1 MEMMKRLT
9 CGSAIR
15 VVVALS
21 AAILL
26 AAGGSVRPT
35 IQAQAMS
42 NPVVIENGL
51 AGSPQSEW
59 DIEGAGDPTLQGFA
73 TDISVNSGSVVS
85 FKIKTS
91 APGFVIDIYRLGYY
105 QGLGARK
112 IATVTPTAADIALA
126 QTQPACET
134 DAASGLIDCGNWDV
148 TGSWNT
154 AGVTSGIFIAKLSRT
169 DNPDT
174 SSHIYFIVRDDSRTS
189 EILFQTSDTTWQA
202 YNQYGGNSLYCGG
215 PLSNSA
221 GDYSCLTRAAKV
233 SYNRPFDTRA
243 HDPQSF
249 LFNAEYPM
257 VRWLE
262 ANGYD
267 VKYWTGIDTDR
278 FGADPAIG
286 LTSPHHPKAFF
297 SVGHDEYW
305 SAGQRSHVETARNA
319 GVSLAFFSGNEMFW
333 KTRYEASIDGS
344 NTTYRT
350 LVSYKETFGQGSRVD
365 PDATSPWTGTWR
377 DPRFPEA
384 GGGNPENSL
393 IGQLWAVNCCSDRIH
408 VPASMA
414 GLRFWRNTAVAN
426 LAPGDPIG
434 YRTSVES
441 LGYEWDEVIDN
452 GLLPPGLVRMSE
464 TTLVV
469 PERVV
474 DFGINVAQGTAA
486 HSLTLYR
493 HASGALVFGA
503 GTVQWSWGLDA
514 VHDRSQVQTDQAMQ
528 QATVNLL
535 ADMGVQPQTLQVG
548 SDPNQPLLVPATMSS
563 DTAAPTSTIVS
574 PAAGSSAES
583 GSRVSISGT
592 AIENGSGSVAGVEV
606 SVDGGTT
613 WHTASLVPS
622 GVWNYEWTPGSPGT
636 ATIRAR
642 AFDDSGN
649 VEAASAGIMVSVVP
663 GPCPCTSLW
672 RSAATPIVPAAADN
686 NPVEVGTKFYS
697 DIDGLI
703 TGIRFYKGTANTG
716 THVGNLWTLTGTL
729 LATVTFANES
739 PSGWQQAIFSSPV
752 AISANTTYVVSY
764 HTNVGAY
771 AADGAYFATAP
782 RDSPPL
788 HAPTSPVAGGNGV
801 FAYGESQFPTGTFNA
816 TNYWVDVVFASTVAD
831 SNPPVISHVKATTV
845 DSSRVTITWITDEES
860 TSKIQYSTD
869 PAILSGTSVLPPHT
883 VTVNDAA
890 FVTQHHIAL
899 SGLTTDTTYYYRV
912 ISVDHSGNAG
922 DVPAPGVRV
931 PGPTL
936 RDTSSSDFD
945 AGAGS
950 NIYTSETADGE
961 VILAPVAGI
970 EFSGSTLPPGWIDVP
985 YGTGGAALI
994 GNGIALVDGSRLGTC
1009 VDVSGTCREQW
1020 ALTPGH
1026 RLEFTATFTGDA
1038 FQHSGFA
1045 QDFSTASQ
1053 PWAIFSTLEGGALT
1067 ARTSTGATSQETS
1080 LGFGFLGSPHRYT
1093 IDWSDTRVVYS
1104 VDGAVV
1110 ATHNLAVAGPMRL
1123 LAASDF
1129 SVFGGNV
1136 VIDWIR
1142 LGPFAVSGVFQ
1153 SRVFDANTIVDWQ
1166 SIQWKGSTPPGTSVA
1181 MSVRT
1186 GSTPDAEDGTWTG
1199 WQPIAS
1205 PGSLA
1210 LSSRYIQYRA
1220 VLATTDPAVTPE
1232 LQDVIITT
1240 GHAPVAV
1247 DDSINTP
1254 QNATMTLPAAGPG
1267 SLVANDID
1275 ADNDVLEVVGAG
1287 PASHGTVFVNFD
1299 GSVQYTPAAN
1309 YSGPDAFVYTVSDG
1323 LLTSSAVASI
1333 VVGSPNRPPV
1343 TNSDTVNVLEDSA
1356 GSSIAVLSNDTDPDP
1371 GQTLTVTAVSSA
1383 AHGVAAIA
1391 GNGTAVSYTPQADYF
1406 GADSFTYTVS
1416 DGHGGTAT
1424 GTVALSVLDVN
1435 DAPAFTKGA
1444 DQRVLETSGAQTV
1457 AGWAANMSAGP
1468 VNEAAQGLTF
1478 VVTNDNAALFS
1489 VQPSVA
1495 ASGTLTYALAG
1506 NVNGVNHVAHVSV
1519 RLRDNGGTAD
1529 GGVDTSD
1536 AQMLVISVIP
1546 GIDISDVMMAEGD
1559 SDITSFTF
1567 MVMLTGASDQPVSV
1581 SFATADST
1589 ATAPGEYT
1597 AAAGVLTFDPGVVS
1611 LPIAIGVSG
1620 DTMNEPDERFNV
1632 NLFNAI
1638 NGTIKKAQG
1647 AGIIQND
1654 DSVPSL
1660 TIGDATV
1667 GEGNSGVVNMTF
1679 TVTLSPQSGQTVR
1692 VNVATAN
1699 GSALAPAE
1707 YTARSGTLTFA
1718 PGVVTQTIT
1727 VPVIGNTVDTPNKT
1741 FTANL
1746 SAAVNANIADAQG
1759 VGTIVDDDTSLV
1771 TDTTTS
1777 DFKGGTA
1784 DAGAYYSESGNGE
1797 VMLTPALGTEFSG
1810 PTLPSGWVS
1819 TLQTAKGTVKVNNG
1833 SVKLQGAQIT
1843 STLPLISGGRSMEF
1857 AATFNGQQQF
1867 AGLSPAQF
1875 NTKLT
1880 GTKLGLYARTVNG
1893 SKTVETLI
1901 PGSWFGAPHR
1911 FRIDWNTTTVVYWI
1925 DGAKVATHTASF
1937 PATMNMTM
1945 VASDVTRS
1953 SGVLT
1958 IDWMR
1963 STPYAAAGT
1972 YTSKVF
1978 DAGAPVGWLTMS
1990 WSFDKP
1996 AGTDIVVS
2004 YRTGNTPKPDAT
2016 WTAFATVP
2024 ASGGALAGS
2033 SRYIQYKLQESTTN
2047 TAQAPAVKD
2056 LVIAFN
2062 R

>member
-1 MEMMKRLT
+1 M
-9 CGSAIR
+9 
-15 VVVALS
+15 
-21 AAILL
+21 
-26 AAGGSVRPT
+26 
-35 IQAQAMS
+35 
-42 NPVVIENGL
+42 
-51 AGSPQSEW
+51 
-59 DIEGAGDPTLQGFA
+59 
-73 TDISVNSGSVVS
+73 
-85 FKIKTS
+85 
-91 APGFVIDIYRLGYY
+91 
-105 QGLGARK
+105 
-112 IATVTPTAADIALA
+112 
-126 QTQPACET
+126 
-134 DAASGLIDCGNWDV
+134 
-148 TGSWNT
+148 
-154 AGVTSGIFIAKLSRT
+154 
-169 DNPDT
+169 
-174 SSHIYFIVRDDSRTS
+174 
-189 EILFQTSDTTWQA
+189 
-202 YNQYGGNSLYCGG
+202 
-215 PLSNSA
+215 
-221 GDYSCLTRAAKV
+221 
-233 SYNRPFDTRA
+233 
-243 HDPQSF
+243 
-249 LFNAEYPM
+249 
-257 VRWLE
+257 
-262 ANGYD
+262 
-267 VKYWTGIDTDR
+267 
-278 FGADPAIG
+278 
-286 LTSPHHPKAFF
+286 
-297 SVGHDEYW
+297 
-305 SAGQRSHVETARNA
+305 
-319 GVSLAFFSGNEMFW
+319 
-333 KTRYEASIDGS
+333 
-344 NTTYRT
+344 
-350 LVSYKETFGQGSRVD
+350 
-365 PDATSPWTGTWR
+365 
-377 DPRFPEA
+377 
-384 GGGNPENSL
+384 
-393 IGQLWAVNCCSDRIH
+393 
-408 VPASMA
+408 
-414 GLRFWRNTAVAN
+414 
-426 LAPGDPIG
+426 
-434 YRTSVES
+434 
-441 LGYEWDEVIDN
+441 
-452 GLLPPGLVRMSE
+452 
-464 TTLVV
+464 
-469 PERVV
+469 
-474 DFGINVAQGTAA
+474 
-486 HSLTLYR
+486 
-493 HASGALVFGA
+493 
-503 GTVQWSWGLDA
+503 
-514 VHDRSQVQTDQAMQ
+514 
-528 QATVNLL
+528 
-535 ADMGVQPQTLQVG
+535 
-548 SDPNQPLLVPATMSS
+548 
-563 DTAAPTSTIVS
+563 
-574 PAAGSSAES
+574 
-583 GSRVSISGT
+583 
-592 AIENGSGSVAGVEV
+592 
-606 SVDGGTT
+606 
-613 WHTASLVPS
+613 
-622 GVWNYEWTPGSPGT
+622 
-636 ATIRAR
+636 
-642 AFDDSGN
+642 
-649 VEAASAGIMVSVVP
+649 
-663 GPCPCTSLW
+663 
-672 RSAATPIVPAAADN
+672 
-686 NPVEVGTKFYS
+686 
-697 DIDGLI
+697 
-703 TGIRFYKGTANTG
+703 
-716 THVGNLWTLTGTL
+716 
-729 LATVTFANES
+729 
-739 PSGWQQAIFSSPV
+739 
-752 AISANTTYVVSY
+752 
-764 HTNVGAY
+764 
-771 AADGAYFATAP
+771 
-782 RDSPPL
+782 
-788 HAPTSPVAGGNGV
+788 
-801 FAYGESQFPTGTFNA
+801 
-816 TNYWVDVVFASTVAD
+816 
-831 SNPPVISHVKATTV
+831 
-845 DSSRVTITWITDEES
+845 
-860 TSKIQYSTD
+860 
-869 PAILSGTSVLPPHT
+869 
-883 VTVNDAA
+883 
-890 FVTQHHIAL
+890 
-899 SGLTTDTTYYYRV
+899 
-912 ISVDHSGNAG
+912 
-922 DVPAPGVRV
+922 
-931 PGPTL
+931 
-936 RDTSSSDFD
+936 
-945 AGAGS
+945 
-950 NIYTSETADGE
+950 
-961 VILAPVAGI
+961 
-970 EFSGSTLPPGWIDVP
+970 
-985 YGTGGAALI
+985 
-994 GNGIALVDGSRLGTC
+994 
-1009 VDVSGTCREQW
+1009 
-1020 ALTPGH
+1020 
-1026 RLEFTATFTGDA
+1026 
-1038 FQHSGFA
+1038 
-1045 QDFSTASQ
+1045 
-1053 PWAIFSTLEGGALT
+1053 
-1067 ARTSTGATSQETS
+1067 
-1080 LGFGFLGSPHRYT
+1080 
-1093 IDWSDTRVVYS
+1093 
-1104 VDGAVV
+1104 
-1110 ATHNLAVAGPMRL
+1110 
-1123 LAASDF
+1123 
-1129 SVFGGNV
+1129 
-1136 VIDWIR
+1136 
-1142 LGPFAVSGVFQ
+1142 
-1153 SRVFDANTIVDWQ
+1153 
-1166 SIQWKGSTPPGTSVA
+1166 
-1181 MSVRT
+1181 
-1186 GSTPDAEDGTWTG
+1186 
-1199 WQPIAS
+1199 
-1205 PGSLA
+1205 
-1210 LSSRYIQYRA
+1210 
-1220 VLATTDPAVTPE
+1220 
-1232 LQDVIITT
+1232 
-1240 GHAPVAV
+1240 
-1247 DDSINTP
+1247 
-1254 QNATMTLPAAGPG
+1254 
-1267 SLVANDID
+1267 
-1275 ADNDVLEVVGAG
+1275 
-1287 PASHGTVFVNFD
+1287 
-1299 GSVQYTPAAN
+1299 
-1309 YSGPDAFVYTVSDG
+1309 
-1323 LLTSSAVASI
+1323 ASI

-1356 GSSIAVLSNDTDPDP
+1356 GSSIAVISNDTDPDP

-1457 AGWAANMSAGP
+1457 AGWAAKMSAGP

-2004 YRTGNTPKPDAT
+2004 YRTGNTPKPDAA